1 MIKGRVY
8 GKTNKQIKTKKQ
20 NPQTINSMRIQ
31 TDIMDKGNQ
40 GNFYEGA
47 YIEIKR
53 YFIR

>member
-1 MIKGRVY
+1 M
-8 GKTNKQIKTKKQ
+8 
-20 NPQTINSMRIQ
+20 INSMRIQ